1 MKQMRNKSRN
11 TYLANHV
18 LVHFIN
24 NYNNY
29 TIYPTSMWSRST
41 GNHKHR
47 MENESHLFNT
57 WTFKT
62 VLGKNLTTN
71 YRTTEI
77 LNNKMSERKV
87 IFWVVWP
94 NLLKNANGARVL
106 RRPTAAARTDIPET
120 AARRQTVVSGKLRRH
135 SAAGPVLPA
144 ARLLL
149 SRERAVVSLP
159 RSVLLRVALLLLLRL
174 QLRLRLRLPAAR
186 TGGGHGEFSAI
197 KCATAT
203 VLGGVRL

>member
-1 MKQMRNKSRN
+1 M
-11 TYLANHV
+11 
-18 LVHFIN
+18 
-24 NYNNY
+24 
-29 TIYPTSMWSRST
+29 
-41 GNHKHR
+41 
-47 MENESHLFNT
+47 
-57 WTFKT
+57 FKT

-77 LNNKMSERKV
+77 LNNKISERKV

-94 NLLKNANGARVL
+94 NLLENANGTRVL

-149 SRERAVVSLP
+149 SRERARARRRFP
-159 RSVLLRVALLLLLRL
+159 PPQCTTAGSV
-174 QLRLRLRLPAAR
+174 AAA
-186 TGGGHGEFSAI
+186 F
-197 KCATAT
+197 TAT
-203 VLGGVRL
+203 VAAAVAVACCTDWWWLRRIFSDKMCNRNGTRRRATLVSFLIPS